1 MFNSSVSDSGTFTC
15 VVTDSLSGQEDTAKS
30 MLVIFEK
37 VNLINQEDAVRSQ
50 TLLPFRSGAPRIS
63 QTDFVS
69 ASFILISIFAS
80 R

>member
-1 MFNSSVSDSGTFTC
+1 MFNSSVSDSATFTC
-15 VVTDSLSGQEDTAKS
+15 VVTDTLSGEEDTAKS

-37 VNLINQEDAVRSQ
+37 VNLINQEDDVRSQ
-50 TLLPFRSGAPRIS
+50 TLLPFRNRAPRRS

-69 ASFILISIFAS
+69 VSLILISIFVS